1 MRRVEARVRKSG
13 KSGGSK
19 SGESVRRGSD
29 EPGVF
34 FQTPPEG
41 FGRKRAAHG
50 ARFAFAPPRAAAAGA
65 HARVKRTITHVFH
78 PVYPFA
84 MSVSQAFM
92 QPQVV
97 SFHLRWD
104 GDSE

>member
-1 MRRVEARVRKSG
+1 MAR
-13 KSGGSK
+13 
-19 SGESVRRGSD
+19 
-29 EPGVF
+29 
-34 FQTPPEG
+34 
-41 FGRKRAAHG
+41 G
-50 ARFAFAPPRAAAAGA
+50 ARFAFSPSRVVATGA
-65 HARVKRTITHVFH
+65 RARVKRTITHVFH

-104 GDSE
+104 GAAE

>member
-1 MRRVEARVRKSG
+1 MLFRSAV
-13 KSGGSK
+13 
-19 SGESVRRGSD
+19 
-29 EPGVF
+29 
-34 FQTPPEG
+34 
-41 FGRKRAAHG
+41 
-50 ARFAFAPPRAAAAGA
+50 AAGA

-104 GDSE
+104 GESE